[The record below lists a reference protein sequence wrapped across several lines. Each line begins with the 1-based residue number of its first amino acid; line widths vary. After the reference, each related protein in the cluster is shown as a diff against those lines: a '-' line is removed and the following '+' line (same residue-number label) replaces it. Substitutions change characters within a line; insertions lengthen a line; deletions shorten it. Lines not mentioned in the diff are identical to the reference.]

1 MNDMVKWN
9 SKVVSEHQH
18 RGKDGS
24 WERTEGKDR
33 MGLEELV
40 ETCMLMAQYVKFFSV
55 CILDLIPDLV
65 YFPAS
70 CWVPA

>member
-40 ETCMLMAQYVKFFSV
+40 ETCMLMAQYVKFFQCLHSGPNSW
-55 CILDLIPDLV
+55 LSLL
-65 YFPAS
+65 S
-70 CWVPA
+70 C